1 MAVPDFF
8 VPHLSTRG
16 RAQRTFSQRC
26 SVQVGLRNVNFGPRG
41 QADGDWAR
49 VIARILGGA
58 GPRFLTARFALPP
71 ALSTLA
77 PFGRPCLWSLG
88 QAWRPAVSELLA
100 GDRSAPGKAVCI
112 CANCVNLF
120 ARAPAPPGSLGGCVH
135 PPPAGAASDPTCMT
149 PHDSA
154 LGGPNAAMIN
164 PPRRARI
171 SFRPSFVLVYRRRH
185 RGRDA
190 ACRWRP
196 SFAMVGARG
205 RSSMVERQLPNHIF
219 SSPFTKKSNKISTS
233 P

>member
-1 MAVPDFF
+1 MDGA
-8 VPHLSTRG
+8 HSI
-16 RAQRTFSQRC
+16 S
-26 SVQVGLRNVNFGPRG
+26 GLPEIECAPSRRPY
-41 QADGDWAR
+41 
-49 VIARILGGA
+49 GA
-58 GPRFLTARFALPP
+58 GPRFLTDRFALPP
-71 ALSTLA
+71 ALRRLPLSG
-77 PFGRPCLWSLG
+77 GRVFRASGKP
-88 QAWRPAVSELLA
+88 QRPAVSQLLA
-100 GDRSAPGKAVCI
+100 GGRSAPGKAVCI

-154 LGGPNAAMIN
+154 LGGPNAAMII

-171 SFRPSFVLVYRRRH
+171 SFRSSFVLVYRRCH
-185 RGRDA
+185 RERDA

-219 SSPFTKKSNKISTS
+219 SSPFTKKPNKFSTS

>member
-1 MAVPDFF
+1 MKCEFRRPEVIY
-8 VPHLSTRG
+8 
-16 RAQRTFSQRC
+16 
-26 SVQVGLRNVNFGPRG
+26 
-41 QADGDWAR
+41 GDWSR

-58 GPRFLTARFALPP
+58 GPRFLTRRFALPP
-71 ALSTLA
+71 AL
-77 PFGRPCLWSLG
+77 RRRSL
-88 QAWRPAVSELLA
+88 S
-100 GDRSAPGKAVCI
+100 GDRAFRASGKPDGLPSASSWQGGRSAPGNAVCI

-171 SFRPSFVLVYRRRH
+171 SFRSIFVLVYRRRH

>member
-1 MAVPDFF
+1 V
-8 VPHLSTRG
+8 
-16 RAQRTFSQRC
+16 RA
-26 SVQVGLRNVNFGPRG
+26 
-41 QADGDWAR
+41 
-49 VIARILGGA
+49 IATSIRRRA
-58 GPRFLTARFALPP
+58 
-71 ALSTLA
+71 ALSDGPFRLASGAETPA
-77 PFGRPCLWSLG
+77 PFGWPRLSSLG
-88 QAWRPAVSELLA
+88 QASTARRQPAPR
-100 GDRSAPGKAVCI
+100 GGRSAPGKAVCI

-171 SFRPSFVLVYRRRH
+171 SFRSSFVLVYRRCH
-185 RGRDA
+185 RERDA

-219 SSPFTKKSNKISTS
+219 SSPFTKKPNKFSTS